1 MVTIRYHSKAMD
13 LGYCS
18 TTEIRHLRFRLR
30 CQPRSM
36 ARGMVNWKSS
46 QGIQKNK
53 EKIRENHLAS
63 GLQGSR
69 CPSDKKG

>member
-1 MVTIRYHSKAMD
+1 
-13 LGYCS
+13 
-18 TTEIRHLRFRLR
+18 
-30 CQPRSM
+30 
-36 ARGMVNWKSS
+36 MVNWKSS